1 MDQFKC
7 GPSMVTF
14 DFFLLGGSEFWN
26 FVGPKMNSCDQILI
40 NFPKKILSAI
50 RACLIYLSW
59 SKNYNKKTW
68 LKPSQSC
75 CHQSYPKSAKSLFGN
90 KWLKHYKIW
99 LLKTLRSQ
107 YWYIDGAKCNAIN
120 HIGSPAAAE
129 EKG

>member
-1 MDQFKC
+1 MSAKEL
-7 GPSMVTF
+7 VW
-14 DFFLLGGSEFWN
+14 FFLA
-26 FVGPKMNSCDQILI
+26 GPKIT
-40 NFPKKILSAI
+40 
-50 RACLIYLSW
+50 
-59 SKNYNKKTW
+59 KKTW

-75 CHQSYPKSAKSLFGN
+75 CHQSYPKSAKSLFGH

-129 EKG
+129 EKGYRFTDY

>member
-26 FVGPKMNSCDQILI
+26 FVGPKMNSCDLPKELVWFILAG
-40 NFPKKILSAI
+40 PKIT
-50 RACLIYLSW
+50 
-59 SKNYNKKTW
+59 KKTW

-75 CHQSYPKSAKSLFGN
+75 CHQSYPKSAKSLFGH

-129 EKG
+129 EKGHRFTDYQ